1 MCQHHEET
9 SPARRGF
16 LKASLAAS
24 AAAGLAPAVATA
36 QSTKAD
42 AARPSKESASQ
53 IIESWPK
60 TAKFTAKTMIEKYG
74 APAEATPT
82 RLIWFNNG
90 PWKRTIVNKEEVDH
104 AFPMPHKDV
113 MEQYVDYKV
122 PPGKADELARYD
134 GSVYF
139 DRTKGEMS
147 ARCDMEAANFVAL
160 NLAHDVATGKRS
172 VEEAREFY
180 PKAVMAHMQ
189 KESSP
194 YAEKLQF
201 GPQRGTADPDKT
213 TVGKDMIEKAEAIKQ
228 AMMNEVDAAAAGATR
243 K

>member
-1 MCQHHEET
+1 
-9 SPARRGF
+9 
-16 LKASLAAS
+16 
-24 AAAGLAPAVATA
+24 
-36 QSTKAD
+36 
-42 AARPSKESASQ
+42 
-53 IIESWPK
+53 
-60 TAKFTAKTMIEKYG
+60 
-74 APAEATPT
+74 
-82 RLIWFNNG
+82 
-90 PWKRTIVNKEEVDH
+90 
-104 AFPMPHKDV
+104 MPHKDV

-201 GPQRGTADPDKT
+201 SPQRGTADADKT
-213 TVGKDMIEKAEAIKQ
+213 TVSKDMIEKAEAMKR
-228 AMMNEVDAAAAGATR
+228 AMMKEVDAAAGGATR
-243 K
+243 R

>member
-1 MCQHHEET
+1 MCSRHEEKA
-9 SPARRGF
+9 SARRDF
-16 LKASLAAS
+16 LKLTLAAS
-24 AAAGLAPAVATA
+24 AAAGLAPAAASAQGGKSDTA
-36 QSTKAD
+36 KPSTESV
-42 AARPSKESASQ
+42 SKL
-53 IIESWPK
+53 IEDWPK
-60 TAKFTAKTMIEKYG
+60 TAKFAAKTTLEKYG
-74 APAEATPT
+74 PPNEATPT

-90 PWKRTIVNKEEVDH
+90 PWKRTIVNKDEVDH
-104 AFPMPHKDV
+104 DFPMPHKDV

-122 PPGKADELARYD
+122 PPDKADELVRYD

-189 KESSP
+189 KQSSP

-201 GPQRGTADPDKT
+201 EPQRNTADRDKT
-213 TVGKDMIEKAEAIKQ
+213 TVPQELVKKAEEIKQ
-228 AMMNEVDAAAAGATR
+228 AMMKQKDAAAGGTR

>member
-1 MCQHHEET
+1 MCQHPEHE
-9 SPARRGF
+9 SPARRDF
-16 LKASLAAS
+16 LKLTLAAS
-24 AAAGLAPAVATA
+24 AAAGLAPAVASA
-36 QSTKAD
+36 QGAKGE
-42 AARPSKESASQ
+42 AAKPSRESVSQ
-53 IIESWPK
+53 IIEGWPK
-60 TAKFTAKTMIEKYG
+60 TAQFAAKTTIEKYG
-74 APAEATPT
+74 PPAEATPT

-122 PPGKADELARYD
+122 PPDKADELARYD

-189 KESSP
+189 KQSAP

-201 GPQRGTADPDKT
+201 AAQRDTADPDKT
-213 TVGKDMIEKAEAIKQ
+213 TVPQDMVKKAEEIKQ
-228 AMMNEVDAAAAGATR
+228 AMMKEKGAAAGGTR
-243 K
+243 